1 MNKVDFMGLGKKRIE
16 QGTGL
21 AAVLVLH
28 LLVLY
33 SLWNLRVIPAPQD
46 MATLF
51 VDFIAP
57 PAPVKP
63 ESAKPILQPLKHKLV
78 EKSKP
83 QQIVAETPVIQ
94 PTEYTAPA
102 PMLVPVIE
110 APAIPLPAGPVAMSS
125 ELSVACAQRDAP
137 KYPDFS
143 RRMGESGLVVL
154 SVELNELGL
163 VASAKIHGSSGFFR
177 LDEAAMAAVKN
188 WRCTPAQRNG
198 QAVRATAL
206 QPFRFVI
213 DGG

>member
-1 MNKVDFMGLGKKRIE
+1 MGFGKKRIE

-33 SLWNLRVIPAPQD
+33 SLWNLQVLPAPQD

-57 PAPVKP
+57 PAPVKT
-63 ESAKPILQPLKHKLV
+63 ESAKPIPQPLKPKLI
-78 EKSKP
+78 EKPTP
-83 QQIVAETPVIQ
+83 QQIVVQ
-94 PTEYTAPA
+94 APA
-102 PMLVPVIE
+102 ISATDYIAPPPKPVPVIE

-163 VASAKIHGSSGFFR
+163 VASAKIHRSSGFFR

-188 WRCTPAQRNG
+188 WRCTPAQRSG